1 MKIKNIAYLIAGV
14 AIGLAISV
22 PAVNAAEDWYKAYK
36 SGENIYVGGE
46 RAVMDAYCVN
56 DTNYIKLRDAARI
69 VGFEVYWDAENHTVQ
84 IERDKPYTG
93 EPPVEAA
100 DEDNREIREEIIRLV
115 NKVRAENGVKEVAES
130 EVLMKAA
137 QDYAATKPT
146 AHNLQL
152 SYELRKKY
160 GCEHGVGE
168 NLVWGGNCDAEIIV
182 DGWVNS
188 PLHYETMIADNVD
201 SIGIGIY
208 KDPDSSAFYG
218 VMLIGDCQLEA
229 ELFGNG
235 HD

>member
-1 MKIKNIAYLIAGV
+1 MKMKNIAYLIAGV

-36 SGENIYVGGE
+36 SGENIYVDGE

-56 DTNYIKLRDAARI
+56 DTNYIKLRDVARI
-69 VGFEVYWDAENHTVQ
+69 VGFEVYWDAENHRVI

-130 EVLMKAA
+130 EVLMNAA

-146 AHNLQL
+146 AHDLQL
-152 SYELRKKY
+152 SYELRNKY

-168 NLVWGGNCDAEIIV
+168 NLAYGGSRYNADDIV
-182 DGWVNS
+182 NGWVNS
-188 PLHYETMIADNVD
+188 QGHFSTLINESSD
-201 SIGIGIY
+201 SIGIGY
-208 KDPDSSAFYG
+208 YEDNG
-218 VMLIGDCQLEA
+218 VFFCIMLIGDCQLEA
-229 ELFGNG
+229 DLFGNG
-235 HD
+235 HE